1 MTLLDI
7 AKPLIDRGT
16 KLTTTVVGTAAG
28 QAGALVNRIQNR
40 SPDPKPLNDPT
51 LKTKVESTI
60 FRLPG
65 VSKGKVDVTVADGV
79 VTLHGEVRNQAQMTS
94 LQNAVR
100 AIPEV
105 KDVESELHLPKTPAP
120 STPNAG
126 QRKQTRPRAAA
137 RPAARSERF
146 NRDKTGSTSAAEPK
160 PTELAAERK
169 GRQPAPMGSKD
180 TATGTAKATP
190 KATAKPVSKPSAKP
204 AEAPKT
210 AAGTVAANEASGDQ
224 PKPQADSPVSEV
236 AGTGA
241 TKES

>member
-28 QAGALVNRIQNR
+28 QAGALVGRFQR
-40 SPDPKPLNDPT
+40 SDSSPKQLSDPT

-65 VSKGKVDVTVADGV
+65 VSKSKVDVTVAGGV
-79 VTLHGEVRNQAQMTS
+79 VTLHGEVRNQGQLTS

-105 KDVESELHLPKTPAP
+105 KGVESELHLPKTPAP
-120 STPNAG
+120 STPKAG
-126 QRKQTRPRAAA
+126 QRKQTRAKTTAKPAKRA
-137 RPAARSERF
+137 ERI
-146 NRDKTGSTSAAEPK
+146 NRDKTGTAATAEPK
-160 PTELAAERK
+160 PIDLAAKREGRK
-169 GRQPAPMGSKD
+169 PAPLGSTETTPTAED
-180 TATGTAKATP
+180 TTP
-190 KATAKPVSKPSAKP
+190 AASVVPAKP

-210 AAGTVAANEASGDQ
+210 ATGTTAANDQ
-224 PKPQADSPVSEV
+224 AKKTQADSAVKSV
-236 AGTGA
+236 AGSGT
-241 TKES
+241 TKGS

>member
-28 QAGALVNRIQNR
+28 QAGALVGRFQR
-40 SPDPKPLNDPT
+40 SDSAPKPLTDPT

-65 VSKGKVDVTVADGV
+65 VSKAKVDVTVADGV
-79 VTLHGEVRNQAQMTS
+79 VTLHGEVRNQAQLTS

-105 KDVESELHLPKTPAP
+105 KGVDSELHLPKTPAP
-120 STPNAG
+120 STPKAG
-126 QRKQTRPRAAA
+126 QRKQTRAKATAKPGKRA
-137 RPAARSERF
+137 ERV
-146 NRDKTGSTSAAEPK
+146 NRDKTGTAATAEPK
-160 PTELAAERK
+160 PIDLAAKREGRK
-169 GRQPAPMGSKD
+169 AAPLGSTD
-180 TATGTAKATP
+180 TAPKTKPAAGPQTTP
-190 KATAKPVSKPSAKP
+190 AASVAPAKP

-210 AAGTVAANEASGDQ
+210 AAGTVAANST
-224 PKPQADSPVSEV
+224 S
-236 AGTGA
+236 
-241 TKES
+241 KES